1 MKNHADT
8 NHQFTESKLQSRRN
22 MPLRRSLG
30 SLLATIAVVLT
41 AITLSNCA
49 GYTSASSTGPTT
61 ASGVLSSSATTVN
74 FGSVAVGSS
83 ALQSL
88 SVTNTGT
95 AAVDISQATISGTGF
110 TVMSGTGAATLAAGQ
125 SATVQVQFA
134 PTSAAAA
141 TGSLV
146 VTSDASNPTLT
157 IALSGSGAAGA
168 ISATPASVSFGNVA
182 DGTTATQAITLK
194 NTGTTSVNVSSES
207 VTGTGFGVT
216 GFAAQSLAAGSTMTF
231 NATFAPTSTAAVSGS
246 ISVVTS
252 ASATPTTIALTG
264 AGSLPGLSV
273 TPSSVSF
280 GNVVDGTSSSQ
291 LVTLTNTGT
300 ANLVVSS
307 ASATGTGFSVSGFT
321 AQTVAPSS
329 TMTFNAV
336 FSPTTTGAASG
347 SISVATNLAA
357 SPTAISL
364 SGTGT
369 QAGISVT
376 PSSVTFGNV
385 ADGTS
390 SSQVVTLKN
399 TGTANLTVSSESV
412 TGAGFSVTGFTAQTL
427 TPNSTMTFS
436 AVFAPTSAGAASGSI
451 SVNTNLAGSPTAI
464 PLTGT
469 GTQAGISVT
478 PSSVAFGNVADGTG
492 STQAITLK
500 NTGTANLVVSSESIT
515 GAGFSVAGF
524 TAQTLTP
531 NSTMSFNAVFA
542 PTSAGAV
549 SGTITVTTNLAS
561 PTTIALTGTGAAPAM
576 SVTPSSVAFGNV
588 ADGSNSSQTITLTN
602 TGVVNLVVSSASAT
616 GAGFSVSGFTAQTVT
631 PGNTMTFSAVFAPTS
646 AGAASGSISVAT
658 NVPASPTAISLT
670 GTGTAPAM
678 SATPSSVTFGSVV
691 DGQNNSQTITLKNTG
706 TANLVVS
713 SASATGT
720 GFSVSGFT
728 AQTLTP
734 NSTMTFNAVFAPS
747 STGGVSGSVS
757 VATNAPGS
765 PTVIGLTG
773 TGAAATY
780 VLTATPA
787 TLNFGSVNVGS
798 NSSLPVTL
806 QNTGNSNITISGIS
820 GATGAFSTSGAGVG
834 TTLTP
839 TQSTTLNVIFTP
851 SASGAASGTI
861 TIASND
867 TTPPSISV
875 SGTGAAVSSSVS
887 LSWSPSG
894 SSDVVGYNVYR
905 GTISGGPY
913 TKITPS
919 PVSNASD
926 SDSSVT
932 SGNTYYYVVTAVDS
946 SNNESA
952 DSNQATATIP

>member
-1 MKNHADT
+1 MRNHADST
-8 NHQFTESKLQSRRN
+8 NHQHAESKSTSQ
-22 MPLRRSLG
+22 PTAPFRRSLG
-30 SLLATIAVVLT
+30 SALATIAVILT

-61 ASGVLSSSATTVN
+61 GAGVLAASATTVS

-83 ALQSL
+83 AQQTV
-88 SVTNTGT
+88 SVTNTGS
-95 AAVDISQATISGTGF
+95 ASVDVSQATISGSGF
-110 TVMSGTGAATLAAGQ
+110 SVMSGTGAATLAVGQ
-125 SATVQVQFA
+125 SATIQVQFA

-141 TGSLV
+141 TGNLV
-146 VTSDASNPTLT
+146 VTSDASNPSLT
-157 IALSGSGAAGA
+157 IALSGSGATGA
-168 ISATPASVSFGNVA
+168 VSATPASVSFGNVA

-194 NTGTTSVNVSSES
+194 NTGSASVNVSSES

-216 GFAAQSLAAGSTMTF
+216 GFTAQSLAAGSTMTF
-231 NATFAPTSTAAVSGS
+231 NATFAPASTASVSGS

-252 ASATPTTIALTG
+252 ASATPISVALSGTG
-264 AGSLPGLSV
+264 AQPGISV

-280 GNVVDGTSSSQ
+280 GNVSNGTSSTQ
-291 LVTLTNTGT
+291 AVTLKNTGT

-307 ASATGTGFSVSGFT
+307 ESVTGAGFTVTGFT
-321 AQTVAPSS
+321 AQTLAPNSS
-329 TMTFNAV
+329 MTFNAI
-336 FSPTTTGAASG
+336 FAPTSAGAASG
-347 SISVATNLAA
+347 SISVSSNLSG
-357 SPTAISL
+357 SPTAIPL
-364 SGTGT
+364 TGTGT
-369 QAGISVT
+369 QAGLSVT
-376 PSSVTFGNV
+376 PSSIAFGNV
-385 ADGTS
+385 ADGS
-390 SSQVVTLKN
+390 NSSQTITLKN
-399 TGTANLTVSSESV
+399 TGTANLTVSSESAS
-412 TGAGFSVTGFTAQTL
+412 GAGFSVTGFAAQTL

-436 AVFAPTSAGAASGSI
+436 AVFAPTSAGSVSGSI

-469 GTQAGISVT
+469 GTQPGISVT
-478 PSSVAFGNVADGTG
+478 PSSVSFGNVADGTG

-500 NTGTANLVVSSESIT
+500 NIGTGNLTVSSESVT
-515 GAGFSVAGF
+515 GTGFSVTGF

-531 NSTMSFNAVFA
+531 NSTMTFNAVFA
-542 PTSAGAV
+542 PTTAGAV
-549 SGTITVTTNLAS
+549 SGSITVNTNLAS
-561 PTTIALTGTGAAPAM
+561 PTTIA
-576 SVTPSSVAFGNV
+576 
-588 ADGSNSSQTITLTN
+588 
-602 TGVVNLVVSSASAT
+602 
-616 GAGFSVSGFTAQTVT
+616 
-631 PGNTMTFSAVFAPTS
+631 
-646 AGAASGSISVAT
+646 
-658 NVPASPTAISLT
+658 LT

-678 SATPSSVTFGSVV
+678 SATPSSVGFGSVV

-747 STGGVSGSVS
+747 STGGMSGSVS

-765 PTVIGLTG
+765 PTVISLTG

-780 VLTATPA
+780 VLTATPT

-798 NSSLPVTL
+798 NSSLAVTL
-806 QNTGNSNITISGIS
+806 QNNGNSNITISGIS
-820 GATGAFSTSGAGVG
+820 GATGAWSTSGSGAG

-839 TQSTTLNVIFTP
+839 TQSTTLNVTFTP

-861 TIASND
+861 TISSND

-875 SGTGAAVSSSVS
+875 SGTGATVSSSVS
-887 LSWSPSG
+887 LSWTPSG
-894 SSDVVGYNVYR
+894 SSGVVGYNVYR

-913 TKITPS
+913 TKLTPS
-919 PVSNASD
+919 PVATASNTD
-926 SDSSVT
+926 STVSS
-932 SGNTYYYVVTAVDS
+932 GQTYYYVVTAVDS

-952 DSNQATATIP
+952 DSNQAVANIP